1 MRAFRNTRVREA
13 EITGGNL
20 HMGIDRQHVPTWRI
34 YYRRRTGQRDV
45 ADVAAVSIVYRDGM
59 FEFLDEAQSPAFM
72 VSRDRVSDVAL
83 LNGSAGITE
92 RKKNVR

>member
-1 MRAFRNTRVREA
+1 MS
-13 EITGGNL
+13 
-20 HMGIDRQHVPTWRI
+20 IDRHHVPTWRV

-59 FEFLDEAQSPAFM
+59 SEFLDESQSPAFI

-83 LNGSAGITE
+83 LNGPAGVTE
-92 RKKNVR
+92 RNKNSR